1 MLKLAAC
8 TFDVYDD
15 SSRAIARRIPA
26 EYHSALKVAEH
37 DEVLNLPDSAFG
49 LILKTASGTVLR
61 RYPLHD
67 ADAVKVS
74 AMYWHETKTLLPPD
88 ARAIVQAK
96 LAAAARYHDGD
107 QSPEALAGMHKVAFI
122 DATKFAHTAAPTW
135 DDKAWGLTVGG
146 RDLFP
151 LHDASL
157 VKQAAARYAATTA
170 DLNPEHKFTYARNI
184 AKRASALGVALP
196 ADSLIHRY
204 TNADINLVALD
215 HAIERRKMASPNL
228 GKDILDQLAKA
239 AGCRLVR
246 NEHEND
252 ATWALR
258 NAKLASARKLSA
270 DKVVAVLQQFDKLAA
285 YTPRDYA
292 RHIPDPFASVYAK
305 SAAAEGVFVDG
316 VDLAAISPEA
326 LASHFD
332 EHFIREFTENPAQVY
347 MASPDPVKRL
357 IRAQAEKGGNLPP
370 AQPAQPYEPT
380 GHGDPMP
387 TLNPTYA
394 NGSAA
399 SGI

>member
-15 SSRAIARRIPA
+15 STGAIARRIPA

-37 DEVLNLPDSAFG
+37 ETILGLPDSAFG

-67 ADAVKVS
+67 ADAVKTS
-74 AMYWHETKTLLPPD
+74 AVYWRETQDLLPED

-96 LAAAARYHDGD
+96 FAAAAKFHDGD
-107 QSPEALAGMHKVAFI
+107 ESKEAMAGFHKVAFV
-122 DATKFAHTAAPTW
+122 DATKFAHTSTPVWAE
-135 DDKAWGLTVGG
+135 KAWGLTVGG

-157 VKQAAARYAATTA
+157 VKQAEARFPATTA
-170 DLNPEHKFTYARNI
+170 NLTPELKFAYARNI
-184 AKRASALGVALP
+184 AKRASALGVAVAP
-196 ADSLIHRY
+196 DSPIHRY
-204 TNADINLVALD
+204 SNEGVNLVALD
-215 HAIERRKMASPNL
+215 HAIERRKLSSPNL
-228 GKDILDQLAKA
+228 GKDILEQLSTA

-246 NEHEND
+246 AETENED
-252 ATWALR
+252 SWRLR
-258 NAKLASARKLSA
+258 NAKLASARKLTA
-270 DKVVAVLQQFDKLAA
+270 EHIVAVLQQFDKLAG

-305 SAAAEGVFVDG
+305 TAGPAGVFVDG
-316 VDLAAISPEA
+316 VDLAALNPET
-326 LASHFD
+326 LAQHFD
-332 EHFIREFTENPAQVY
+332 EHFVREFMENPAQVY
-347 MASPDPVKRL
+347 MASPDPVKRM
-357 IRAQAEKGGNLPP
+357 IKAQAEQAGNLPP
-370 AQPAQPYEPT
+370 AAPARPYEPT

-394 NGSAA
+394 NGIAA
-399 SGI
+399 SAL